1 MMQLAQK
8 QAEHENLQKMSEE
21 FAKEQVQKR
30 EERRMKNIIHVEQVK
45 EQMKEVPRTF
55 AKTGIAI
62 IK

>member
-1 MMQLAQK
+1 
-8 QAEHENLQKMSEE
+8 MSEE